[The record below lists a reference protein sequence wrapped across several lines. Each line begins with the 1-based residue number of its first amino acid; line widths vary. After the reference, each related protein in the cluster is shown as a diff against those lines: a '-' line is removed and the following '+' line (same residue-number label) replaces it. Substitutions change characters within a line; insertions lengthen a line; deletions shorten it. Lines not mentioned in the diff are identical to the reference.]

1 MGAPSRLS
9 LAVETGAVDLPESGR
24 IAVFMPRV
32 DTDLSVLPA
41 ERVHVVTPLKP
52 DFDHFAARGF
62 DCAVAPEGRYATSVV
77 CVPRAK
83 PLARVLIAQAT
94 HVTDGPVI
102 VDGEK
107 TDGVESILKE
117 CRRHAAVG
125 APLSKAHGKIFTI
138 EAGSDFSKLTARD
151 GVEIAD
157 GFVTVPG
164 VFSADG
170 IDPASR
176 WLADCLPGT
185 LGAHVVDLG
194 GGWGYLAAR
203 VLERDSVTRLDL
215 VEADHSALDCAR
227 RNVADPRA
235 VFHWADVT
243 TWQPDTRADSVVMNP
258 PFHTGRIAD
267 PDLGRAFIATAARA
281 LKPSGTL
288 WMVANRHLLYEA
300 TLTQRF
306 RHVDE
311 IAGNARFKILRA
323 RHPSRKPG

>member
-1 MGAPSRLS
+1 VSAPSRLS
-9 LAVETGAVDLPESGR
+9 LAVETGIVDPPQTGR
-24 IAVFMPRV
+24 IAVFMPRAGA
-32 DTDLSVLPA
+32 DLSALPA
-41 ERVHVVTPLKP
+41 DRVHVVTPLKP
-52 DFDHFAARGF
+52 DFDHFVARGF
-62 DCAVAPEGRYATSVV
+62 ECAVAPEGRYGASVV

-83 PLARVLIAQAT
+83 PLARALIARAMA
-94 HVTDGPVI
+94 VTDGTVI

-107 TDGVESILKE
+107 TDGIESLLKE
-117 CRRHAAVG
+117 CRRRADVG

-138 EAGSDFSKLTARD
+138 PQGSDFSDLDTPHGD
-151 GVEIAD
+151 EIGG

-170 IDPASR
+170 IDPGSQ
-176 WLADCLPGT
+176 WLADCLPDT

-203 VLERDSVTRLDL
+203 VLMRDTVTRLDL
-215 VEADHSALDCAR
+215 VEADHGALDCAR
-227 RNVADPRA
+227 RNVPDPRA

-243 TWQPDTRADSVVMNP
+243 EWQPDTRADSVVMNP
-258 PFHTGRIAD
+258 PFHTGRSAD

-311 IAGNARFKILRA
+311 IAGDTRFKILRA
-323 RHPSRKPG
+323 RHPSR